1 MNYYELSTEF
11 LFLILLQMPF
21 VIAISKYLIFASL
34 SKDLLGNYFI
44 VSLSTIMVET
54 NEYMFNEVFSG
65 YQLRQVS
72 V

>member
-1 MNYYELSTEF
+1 
-11 LFLILLQMPF
+11 
-21 VIAISKYLIFASL
+21 
-34 SKDLLGNYFI
+34 

-72 V
+72 VWNWSTISVPVIRDLMMGAEMVPKTFVSYRHLM